1 MVTLCIQCRHH
12 RYQPM
17 TGGRFASEAWD
28 ECLAHRFSFVT
39 ADYEPSYDTVECKH
53 KNRDGKCEDYWEDLT
68 K

>member
-1 MVTLCIQCRHH
+1 
-12 RYQPM
+12 M